1 MHELALHCLLKAVAW
16 HACLPMLFTAWPVVQ
31 EGSRLVAH
39 NQSHCQLTSLA

>member
-1 MHELALHCLLKAVAW
+1 MLELALHCLLKAF
-16 HACLPMLFTAWPVVQ
+16 ACLPMLFTAWPVVQ